1 MDTLNNMFPTRE
13 DNEQRIKDFAEFSG
27 IIDITPHIHTHLGRV
42 TMLDSDANLIEEV
55 AGDWCIQGT
64 LQQLTD
70 EEFTEILKA
79 VKRNAEKVLSSV
91 ASK

>member
-1 MDTLNNMFPTRE
+1 MDTLNYLFPTRE
-13 DNEQRIKDFAEFSG
+13 DNEQRIKDFAEISG

-42 TMLDSDANLIEEV
+42 TMLDSCANLIEEV
-55 AGDWCIQGT
+55 GGDWCIQGT

-70 EEFTEILKA
+70 EEFDKIFKA
-79 VKRNAEKVLSSV
+79 VKRNAEKVLASA